1 MKSSYLS
8 LIIALT
14 STTLAE
20 RTCKLWRKKF
30 VVPTTGGNLPDLGSI
45 GLPNPLGE
53 GENATAPDNS
63 SFLQPL
69 QPSPDLVPAY
79 RLPEEKTGNET
90 ATSAKPAEVP
100 AQVNDTLTEPA
111 QVNDTLTEPAQ
122 VNDTLTEPA
131 QVNDTLTEPA
141 QANDTLT
148 EPAPQESANDKK
160 DAVTIPMPDNAPSQN
175 LTNGIKAVTDL
186 NDTAPETPPT
196 PAVKPV
202 VTPENGKVQLSSS
215 IILFY
220 FNTFED
226 PDRCKALV
234 KRAAER
240 SGAKSLMFVPTAY
253 WKQGD
258 NVISHYCYNKAK
270 CTPATPEEIARFES
284 IMTDCLQ
291 VAVQYG
297 MNLAF
302 TPHLDDSAEGSDLS
316 QQYKAI
322 WRNWLVFDPEEK
334 YQGASYIDMMLL
346 PLLRASKAVATPQT
360 AIDFGVVGE
369 MSATVFYNAAE
380 WIKVIGKFRQ
390 DYGSSLNIRFGVAMN
405 FNKISLDSLTPDDP
419 VYEPIMKTNPQK
431 NLENIKKLFLETI
444 DFFGISAYAS
454 VNVQFE
460 PSELEYA
467 ADIFNGEFQ
476 KYYQLSIE
484 QVIGAGKRFIFAE
497 CGLGG
502 GYDLGGVQPAPNA
515 QWAASSPYF
524 SVKIVNSQN
533 NPWANS
539 EVKEFRDYYTKQLLK
554 YLAKE
559 DSKSKYDTRDAY
571 LWNMGSYDFQGI
583 SSDAVYD
590 EALTTFVRN
599 YNQGA

>member
-20 RTCKLWRKKF
+20 RTCKLWRKKL
-30 VVPTTGGNLPDLGSI
+30 VVPTTSGNLPDLGSI

-53 GENATAPDNS
+53 SENATAPDNS

-79 RLPEEKTGNET
+79 RLPEEKPGNET

-100 AQVNDTLTEPA
+100 AQVNDTLTVPAQVNDTFAVPA
-111 QVNDTLTEPAQ
+111 QVNDTLAVPAQ
-122 VNDTLTEPA
+122 VNETVPEPK
-131 QVNDTLTEPA
+131 T
-141 QANDTLT
+141 
-148 EPAPQESANDKK
+148 QESANDKK
-160 DAVTIPMPDNAPSQN
+160 DAAAIPIPDNAPPQSI
-175 LTNGIKAVTDL
+175 TNDIKTVTDL
-186 NDTAPETPPT
+186 NDTAPKTPPT

-202 VTPENGKVQLSSS
+202 STPESGKVQLSSS

-234 KRAAER
+234 RRAAER
-240 SGAKSLMFVPTAY
+240 GGAKSLMFVPTAY

-258 NVISHYCYNKAK
+258 NGISHYCYNKAK
-270 CTPATPEEIARFES
+270 CTPATPDEIARFES

-297 MNLAF
+297 MDIAF
-302 TPHLDDSAEGSDLS
+302 TPHLDDSAEGSNIS

-334 YQGASYIDMMLL
+334 HQGASYVDMMLL

-390 DYGSSLNIRFGVAMN
+390 DYGSSLNIKFGVAMN
-405 FNKISLDSLTPDDP
+405 FNKISLDSLTPNDP
-419 VYEPIMKTNPQK
+419 AYERIMKTNPQK

-460 PSELEYA
+460 PNELEYA

-476 KYYQLSIE
+476 KYYELSIE
-484 QVIGAGKRFIFAE
+484 QVTGAGKRFIFAE

-559 DSKSKYDTRDAY
+559 DSKSKYDTRGAY
-571 LWNMGSYDFQGI
+571 WWNLGSYDFQGI
-583 SSDAVYD
+583 TNDAVYD

-599 YNQGA
+599 YNQGVQSGDNE